1 MKVINLYDHMI
12 DQSIEDIQEPP
23 AFSHI
28 TYVLHWNPASY
39 CRDICDGAQALC
51 LGNWLGHEPT
61 CCCLCCNTLS
71 LYTHTHTHTLFVFEI
86 CLGNIDEVMR
96 CFFLLLFQCLGDCDI
111 EHLILCPRNSDK
123 EERSSFCYC
132 L

>member
-1 MKVINLYDHMI
+1 MCFIGTLQAIAVTFVMEHKPSVWAIGWDMNLLAAAYAVI
-12 DQSIEDIQEPP
+12 
-23 AFSHI
+23 
-28 TYVLHWNPASY
+28 
-39 CRDICDGAQALC
+39 
-51 LGNWLGHEPT
+51 
-61 CCCLCCNTLS
+61 LS
-71 LYTHTHTHTLFVFEI
+71 LSTHTHTRFVFEI

-96 CFFLLLFQCLGDCDI
+96 LLLFQCLGDCDI

>member
-28 TYVLHWNPASY
+28 TCVLHWNPTSY
-39 CRDICDGAQALC
+39 CCDFCDGAQALC

-71 LYTHTHTHTLFVFEI
+71 LYTHTPFVFEI

-96 CFFLLLFQCLGDCDI
+96 CFFT
-111 EHLILCPRNSDK
+111 
-123 EERSSFCYC
+123 SFPMFRG